1 MLAMFGDSHQ
11 WTDFHTRVSECIYIN
26 IYIIIHEICSLDSI
40 IKTHIDILHG
50 LHEGKVIIPQRE

>member
-1 MLAMFGDSHQ
+1 MDWFSYQGFGMY
-11 WTDFHTRVSECIYIN
+11 IYIY